1 MSYVL
6 TKFKT
11 ETPDESPPKSPKDP
25 ATELQ
30 STSESEPSWMP
41 PVSHP
46 VPNFPSEEPTTDHTT
61 ELQYASESEPS
72 LMPLV
77 SYPVPNFPTEES
89 LSAPPTDPTTK
100 LQSKLPNKRSQRAPS
115 SEPSKSSVK
124 KEHGHR
130 RTSPPKQPSK
140 LRSKMI
146 LDHPNCFGR
155 VQINLVGSK
164 SFLSGSN

>member
-1 MSYVL
+1 M
-6 TKFKT
+6 
-11 ETPDESPPKSPKDP
+11 
-25 ATELQ
+25 Q
-30 STSESEPSWMP
+30 SASESEPSWMP
-41 PVSHP
+41 PVSQP
-46 VPNFPSEEPTTDHTT
+46 VPNFPKEEPSSETETPDVSPKDSATKFQSWMTPVLPPT
-61 ELQYASESEPS
+61 ELPKFPNEPS
-72 LMPLV
+72 
-77 SYPVPNFPTEES
+77 
-89 LSAPPTDPTTK
+89 
-100 LQSKLPNKRSQRAPS
+100 QRGPS
-115 SEPSKSSVK
+115 SEPSKSLVR

>member
-1 MSYVL
+1 M
-6 TKFKT
+6 
-11 ETPDESPPKSPKDP
+11 
-25 ATELQ
+25 Q
-30 STSESEPSWMP
+30 SASESEPSWMP
-41 PVSHP
+41 PVSLP
-46 VPNFPSEEPTTDHTT
+46 VPNFPKEEPSSET
-61 ELQYASESEPS
+61 ETPDVSPKDSATKFQSASESEPF
-72 LMPLV
+72 LMPPV
-77 SYPVPNFPTEES
+77 SQPVPNFPI
-89 LSAPPTDPTTK
+89 TDPTTK

-115 SEPSKSSVK
+115 SEPSKSSVR